1 MNPTI
6 MTVAENIEAHLD
18 IKTACDYLNLAR
30 EPLNQTL
37 FKIDFLDK
45 CHEVDVNGKMFA
57 RQSFT
62 MKILGA
68 PIIKQTQYA
77 KMGKKDYIFFIL
89 TYFNR
94 IGKSK
99 PDNVMRSLK
108 FLHQ

>member
-37 FKIDFLDK
+37 FKIDFLDQ
-45 CHEVDVNGKMFA
+45 CHEVDVNGTMFA